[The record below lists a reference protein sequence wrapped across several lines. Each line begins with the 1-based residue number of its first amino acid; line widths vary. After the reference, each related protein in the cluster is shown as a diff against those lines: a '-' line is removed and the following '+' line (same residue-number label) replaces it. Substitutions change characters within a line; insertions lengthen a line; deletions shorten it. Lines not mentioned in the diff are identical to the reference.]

1 MKARPPPLGRRL
13 RVALPRRRGPLR
25 RPRPRGGP
33 RPLRRGRVRCGG
45 GGGKRGNELH
55 HEDQASNFPQ
65 KSLKNRQAFIFLS
78 PVARFKMCMREFG
91 E

>member
-1 MKARPPPLGRRL
+1 MKASPPPVGRRL
-13 RVALPRRRGPLR
+13 RVAVPRRRGPLR

-33 RPLRRGRVRCGG
+33 RPLRRGRVRGG
-45 GGGKRGNELH
+45 GGGGRGGKELH
-55 HEDQASNFPQ
+55 HEDQASYFLQ
-65 KSLKNRQAFIFLS
+65 KSLKNRQAVIFLS